1 MRARLLAAVLALAGC
16 AHAERLEPLPG
27 VHQAH
32 GILSRDDQ
40 TAMTVTIVD
49 EVYFGH
55 YVIAPQRH
63 SIPDNFGGTRSLARA
78 DLEMGGQGN
87 GRATLANASGAPLY
101 CVFDIEP
108 LIFEGTGT
116 CQDREGRVFDLI
128 VGVAS

>member
-1 MRARLLAAVLALAGC
+1 
-16 AHAERLEPLPG
+16 
-27 VHQAH
+27 
-32 GILSRDDQ
+32 
-40 TAMTVTIVD
+40 
-49 EVYFGH
+49 
-55 YVIAPQRH
+55 
-63 SIPDNFGGTRSLARA
+63 
-78 DLEMGGQGN
+78 MGGQGN